1 MNESI
6 SRHERR
12 LASPPPRLAAVAC
25 VLERSMYE
33 SMYESIKRPLASRAS
48 PSVVALCRR
57 GTPMVV
63 SSARP
68 IVCVAL
74 VVARVVVRTRTG
86 PGTRRR

>member
-12 LASPPPRLAAVAC
+12 LASPPPRLAAVTC

-48 PSVVALCRR
+48 PSVALCRR
-57 GTPMVV
+57 ETPMVV

-68 IVCVAL
+68 IVCGAL
-74 VVARVVVRTRTG
+74 VVAHVVVRTRTG